1 MKPFKFSLQALLVL
15 REQQEQT
22 ALQEYGK
29 ALLAR
34 ERAMSAVRSAQE
46 ELLQAWGQFHERLG
60 GKCAAAEL
68 AKMQQWCQSLERRVQ
83 ELEYAA
89 RAARNQAK
97 QAFFQLLAA
106 RQARAVLEKLSAKQ
120 KERHERARKKKEQ
133 KALDELANRPGQLAN
148 LLESTRPTLWN

>member
-1 MKPFKFSLQALLVL
+1 MKNFKFSLQALLVL

-46 ELLQAWGQFHERLG
+46 ELLQGWAQFHERLAA
-60 GKCAAAEL
+60 KCAAADL
-68 AKMQQWCQSLERRVQ
+68 AQMQQWCQSLERKVQ
-83 ELEYAA
+83 ELEYVAKAA
-89 RAARNQAK
+89 RGQAK

-106 RQARAVLEKLSAKQ
+106 RQAKTVLEELAAKQ
-120 KERHERARKKKEQ
+120 KARHERARRKKEQ
-133 KALDELANRPGQLAN
+133 KALDESANRPGQLAS
-148 LLESTRPTLWN
+148 LLESERPTLWN